1 MLLTNHPFM
10 ENEISY
16 TGWRLIA
23 LTKASVWDQRSQP
36 SLTPT
41 ATTSNGTF
49 SAPDLQLMLPAVNH
63 SPGSMGC
70 GIALINTFY
79 SGDNK
84 IAFILFADLLEWTSG
99 SVPVRMEPGWVGFGS
114 ITNPRTPGPNRRTV
128 DRFCTSLQE
137 SASHPLTGA
146 DDERTCVRRPISS
159 SSHLVAQK
167 LLLSP
172 LLPAHGAASEGTTL
186 FFGGPAEPSKKRV
199 KHPKTPKRQS
209 RAEGSSE
216 GKPPQEGRPPALL
229 GKIPKAGL
237 HLANAPGRG
246 VTSGVKAFPTWKR
259 GETPGGRW
267 RQRWTLPEDRNPSP
281 GAT

>member
-1 MLLTNHPFM
+1 MTRYIIGQGAHLPLASQRAFPHVRQWPKWRPLTFM
-10 ENEISY
+10 E
-16 TGWRLIA
+16 A
-23 LTKASVWDQRSQP
+23 QRGQK
-36 SLTPT
+36 
-41 ATTSNGTF
+41 GYI
-49 SAPDLQLMLPAVNH
+49 DPAVAVMREAGGGRRNPH
-63 SPGSMGC
+63 RCPRG
-70 GIALINTFY
+70 Y
-79 SGDNK
+79 NK
-84 IAFILFADLLEWTSG
+84 PLEG
-99 SVPVRMEPGWVGFGS
+99 
-114 ITNPRTPGPNRRTV
+114 
-128 DRFCTSLQE
+128 
-137 SASHPLTGA
+137 ATGA